1 MTGRN
6 LFPAAILICIFLFIG
21 GAFVSLDFKEK
32 LPALETAGST
42 QSVLSE
48 PCKNECK
55 SSGGESLPRGIVT
68 RTSDLEMQSLGG
80 SPRSLKKKGKT
91 TQKSLL
97 AIAVGVKQKKVVN
110 QIVQKFSS
118 NNFVIMLFHYDGIV
132 DGWKDMPWSG
142 SALHVSAI
150 NQTKWW
156 FAKRFLHPDIVTE
169 YKYIFLWDEDLGVD
183 HFHPGRY
190 LSIIEKEGLE
200 ISQPALDTSKS
211 QVHHRITARWRK
223 GNVHRRIY
231 NYHGGGQSC
240 DENSIYPPCTGW
252 VEMMAPVFSRA
263 AWHCVWYM
271 IQNDLIHAWGLDMQ
285 LGYCAQGD
293 RSKNVGVVDSE
304 YIVHKAIPTLGSYDD
319 EKATGETSNNL
330 TQIKTEKSKA
340 EVRAGSHASSDRSAV
355 RYRSYREL
363 EIFRRRWNQAVE
375 EDKCWIDPYRKP
387 KKKANNN

>member
-150 NQTKWW
+150 NQTKC
-156 FAKRFLHPDIVTE
+156 
-169 YKYIFLWDEDLGVD
+169 
-183 HFHPGRY
+183 Y